1 QIERR
6 HSTGAGEAIV
16 IDRKELIAEA
26 DAGKLL
32 PQRREILPMDGRP
45 VLVEESRLRERVTP
59 GAQRSE
65 RHPALGQ
72 PPQRRDNPGRDSF
85 LDVDPTANEE
95 YVDLAQPVEGHGR
108 GELNAVA

>member
-1 QIERR
+1 MQHQIERR

-45 VLVEESRLRERVTP
+45 VLVEDSGLRQRVTP
-59 GAQRSE
+59 GAHRSE
-65 RHPALGQ
+65 RQSALVQ
-72 PPQRRDNPGRDSF
+72 PPPCRYNPGRDSF
-85 LDVDPTANEE
+85 LDVDPSTNEE
-95 YVDLAQPVEGHGR
+95 NVDRA
-108 GELNAVA
+108 